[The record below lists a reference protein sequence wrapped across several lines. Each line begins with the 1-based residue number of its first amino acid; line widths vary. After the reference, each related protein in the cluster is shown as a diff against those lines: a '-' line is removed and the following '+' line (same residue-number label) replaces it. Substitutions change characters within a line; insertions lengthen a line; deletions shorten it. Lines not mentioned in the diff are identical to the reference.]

1 MWIEKLADGVVEV
14 DTPIG
19 SRYVQPNFT
28 QRIYLKWT
36 FRHFSS
42 LPQQVLRPREV
53 RLIDRLWSENK
64 FVSVSAQG
72 APDKPVIGR
81 IERRVTTQTEIHPIR
96 TAAVRKPVVVANAAV
111 AEQNREAI
119 SA

>member
-28 QRIYLKWT
+28 QRIYLLWT

-42 LPQQVLRPREV
+42 LPLQVLRPREA
-53 RLIDRLWSENK
+53 RLIDRLWRENK

-72 APDKPVIGR
+72 APEKPVIGR
-81 IERRVTTQTEIHPIR
+81 IERRVPAQTGLQPIR
-96 TAAVRKPVVVANAAV
+96 TATVRKPVAAANTTV